1 MERIYSQIV
10 SIYLRV
16 NCSGHKSEYR
26 CINFPRIRNCDH
38 FVPVVL
44 IPDFSEMNAS
54 TRQKL
59 HQLNSIW
66 ATAVLIVSLLKM
78 I

>member
-1 MERIYSQIV
+1 MRMTFWKYETKMLQ
-10 SIYLRV
+10 
-16 NCSGHKSEYR
+16 GTK